1 MPLFNWSEKFSVNV
15 PEMDLQHKKLVNLIN
30 FFHDEQLAHA
40 DVNTLGK
47 VLDELLNYTKFHFK
61 EEEELM
67 KKSGYP
73 FYATQ
78 KSEHDELVRNVLDM
92 RKKYYTGDTSIAT
105 DIAILL
111 NDWLAEHI
119 MMEDK
124 KYGPY
129 VNSKGE

>member
-1 MPLFNWSEKFSVNV
+1 
-15 PEMDLQHKKLVNLIN
+15 MDLQHKKLVNLIN